1 MSQFVKVSDNWLY
14 TQNVLCMKELRRK
27 PVLKEEIQN
36 SSLDMLNLR
45 LSGDTE
51 TSRVT
56 GKL

>member
-1 MSQFVKVSDNWLY
+1 MKVSDNWLY

-45 LSGDTE
+45 LSADTE